1 MSLNDA
7 PFDAPAT
14 GDGDIHGAWLSIV
27 GIQEAGPEELCEKAR
42 EAISRASVVFGG
54 TRHLALTAT
63 LIHGTP
69 IAWPSPLSEGI
80 DQLLALRG
88 QRVCVLASGDPFHYG
103 IGSTLSEYV
112 PASEMEVFPAPS
124 AFSLACARLGWPLQ
138 KSRLLSLHGRA
149 MSRLNGHLHH
159 DVRIV
164 ALTSD
169 GAAPALMASMLTER
183 NMGES
188 RMIVLEALGGPREN
202 IQSFTAQ
209 ALARESR
216 AFDALNVVALEIVQ
230 QGDTAVAGLAPGRSD
245 VLFEHDGQITRR
257 DIRAMTL
264 ARLSPRPGERLWD
277 IGAGSGSVSIE
288 WLLLDDSL
296 EAVAIERDDT
306 RSQRIRRNA
315 ETLGVPR
322 LEIVQGQAPE
332 ALNELTTPQAIF
344 VGGGVS
350 NMALMARCFDA
361 LAPGGRLVANAVTL
375 ESELALGECHRL
387 LGGELMRLSLEQTAP
402 LGSMIGW
409 TPARTITQWVWT
421 KPTDFQ
427 GIS

>member
-1 MSLNDA
+1 MS
-7 PFDAPAT
+7 PSDAPADAASVD
-14 GDGDIHGAWLSIV
+14 DGSGHEPWLSIV
-27 GIQEAGPEELCEKAR
+27 GIQESGAEELCERAR
-42 EAISRASVVFGG
+42 EAISQASVVFGG
-54 TRHLALTAT
+54 SRHLALTGT
-63 LIHGTP
+63 LIQGTP

-80 DQLLALRG
+80 SQLMALRG

-103 IGSTLSEYV
+103 IGSTLSEYI
-112 PASEMEVFPAPS
+112 PAAEMMVFPAPS

-159 DVRIV
+159 GVRVV

-169 GAAPALMASMLTER
+169 GQAPALMAGMLVER
-183 NMGES
+183 NMGET
-188 RMIVLEALGGPREN
+188 RLTVLEALGGPREK
-202 IQSFTAQ
+202 IASFTAQ
-209 ALARESR
+209 ALAREDR
-216 AFDALNVVALEIVQ
+216 TFDALNVVALEIVQ
-230 QGDTAVAGLAPGRSD
+230 QGEGAVAGLAPGRSD
-245 VLFEHDGQITRR
+245 ALFEHDGQITRR

-277 IGAGSGSVSIE
+277 IGAGAGSVAIE

-296 EAVAIERDDT
+296 EAVAIERDET
-306 RSQRIRRNA
+306 RRQRIRRNS

-322 LEIVQGQAPE
+322 LEIVSGEAPA
-332 ALNELTTPQAIF
+332 ALDGLATPQAIF

-350 NMALMARCFDA
+350 DMALMARCFDA

-409 TPARTITQWVWT
+409 TPARTITQWAWT
-421 KPTDFQ
+421 KPLDFQ
-427 GIS
+427 GVS